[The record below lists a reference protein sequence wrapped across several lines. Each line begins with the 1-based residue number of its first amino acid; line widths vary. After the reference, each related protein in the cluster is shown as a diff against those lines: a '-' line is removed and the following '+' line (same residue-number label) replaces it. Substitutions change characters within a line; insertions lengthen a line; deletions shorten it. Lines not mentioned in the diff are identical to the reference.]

1 MTKRTRKNLG
11 QFASFIFMDPKA
23 EIFFAKAIQMIFKL
37 FMVIF
42 LLFMVLPWLTLLLK
56 SKKMQRLLCLV
67 IDFCDS
73 HFMIE
78 EVTNGAS
85 GAKTN
90 ANDI

>member
-1 MTKRTRKNLG
+1 MG
-11 QFASFIFMDPKA
+11 PKP
-23 EIFFAKAIQMIFKL
+23 EIFFAKATQMIFKL
-37 FMVIF
+37 LMAIF

-56 SKKMQRLLCLV
+56 SKKIQRLLYLI

-73 HFMIE
+73 HFTIE

-90 ANDI
+90 SHDI